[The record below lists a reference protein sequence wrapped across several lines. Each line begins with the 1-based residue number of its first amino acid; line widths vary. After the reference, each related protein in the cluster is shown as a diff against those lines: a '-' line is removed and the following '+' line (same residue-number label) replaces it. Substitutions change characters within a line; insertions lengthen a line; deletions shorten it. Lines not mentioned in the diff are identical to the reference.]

1 MTFFTIKSRAIAQK
15 TKFFLWT
22 DWHGAG
28 CTLRAN
34 TNWHGYPCQNG
45 AGGEIR
51 THDLHLGKVA
61 LYQLSYARN
70 VSNGVPSGIRTH
82 VKGFADPR
90 LAARPSVLT
99 F

>member
-61 LYQLSYARN
+61 LYQLSYARPAIKEAEYN
-70 VSNGVPSGIRTH
+70 LTRQSV
-82 VKGFADPR
+82 VKWFLPISIDFHPDHA
-90 LAARPSVLT
+90 
-99 F
+99 